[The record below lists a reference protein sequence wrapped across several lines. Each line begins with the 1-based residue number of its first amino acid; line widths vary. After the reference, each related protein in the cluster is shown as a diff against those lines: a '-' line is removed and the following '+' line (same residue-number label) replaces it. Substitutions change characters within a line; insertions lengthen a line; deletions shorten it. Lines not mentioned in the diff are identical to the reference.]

1 LTLPAKLRLS
11 LAQGRLGRAGAT
23 EKATAV
29 LLARQRAHVFATD
42 INIDAANETR
52 DIIEG
57 EGGVCVAHQ
66 CDATA
71 AEAVRAAV
79 DACIQRFGRIDIL
92 VNNAGGS
99 AAGDPVFNE
108 RRSVGRSARAQ
119 SENCF
124 YGL

>member
-1 LTLPAKLRLS
+1 MLDLTGKIAFV
-11 LAQGRLGRAGAT
+11 AGAGT
-23 EKATAV
+23 VGPGWGNGKATAV

-52 DIIEG
+52 DIIES

-66 CDATA
+66 CDAIA

-79 DACIQRFGRIDIL
+79 DACIRRFARIDIL

-99 AAGDPVFNE
+99 AAGDPV
-108 RRSVGRSARAQ
+108 
-119 SENCF
+119 
-124 YGL
+124 